1 MAVRHYRSNLYNDND
16 IYLAVHR
23 NILISIFN
31 FQENELIKYYI
42 DDDILTIEISQKPA
56 SQSNDRDSCLGE
68 SFG

>member
-1 MAVRHYRSNLYNDND
+1 M
-16 IYLAVHR
+16 AVHR
-23 NILISIFN
+23 NIVISIFN

-42 DDDILTIEISQKPA
+42 DDDILTIEIAEKPA